1 MDWAHRVRR
10 GFDGVPTPP
19 DDDVIAELAE
29 HAAAI
34 HGAARAEGC
43 SQEEADRRVAAAI
56 RRWRE
61 EAAALTRPARR
72 RAAVTPPPVLP
83 ARLLGGLV
91 QDLGYALRLLRR
103 EPQSAGLTV
112 ALLAIAIGATTALFS
127 VAYGVLVR
135 PLPWRDADRIVVL
148 EETRGG
154 NAARFGHIS
163 NTTYLA
169 WRDGASTI
177 AGLAAW
183 STRLV
188 TLSGAGEP
196 ERIRVVAATATLFSV
211 LDVRP
216 LLGAPFRESDDA
228 QPVVVVSEALWRDRF
243 GADPAILGRAIELDG
258 QPYTVVAVMPS
269 GVAFP
274 DRRTLAIVPLAVP
287 EASSNSLSM
296 LDAVARLRP
305 GVTPAQ
311 AAAEA
316 SARGGVAV
324 DGGLSAMAV
333 FGSRGPVQVTAQPLV
348 AAWTAN
354 VRRPLIV
361 LLLAVALLLV
371 AATASASALQLARTT
386 GRLRELAVRAA
397 LGAGRA
403 RVTRQLVTEAL
414 LLGAMGG
421 AAGIVLAAALNRAW
435 LVILPADFPRSDDIR
450 VDAAV
455 MLFAGVMAVGAS
467 IACGLL
473 PALRLRRLDL
483 VSTLADDGS
492 APVGTGWRSRQARV
506 RAVMQVLQ
514 VAVACVLLV
523 GASLLARSFVAL
535 LGADRGFDIE
545 HVMSSRLSMTAPLY
559 AAPEKRFAIIE
570 QALRRLGATPGVTE
584 VAFVSE
590 IPLTPGG
597 STSSLSFTSP
607 AGEAIVAQASPRI
620 VSPRY
625 FAALRLRMLAGRA
638 FSEGDTSTS
647 EPVVVV
653 NESFARRYLGANAVG
668 SKIPMA
674 GYAPP
679 DRRPVDTT
687 VIGVVG
693 DVRYVDGATRSQPEL
708 YYSYLQLG
716 DRLPVR
722 TVTLLARVSSP
733 SAAIAPAFA
742 RAVQE
747 ADGHLVAD
755 LIMPLEQ
762 RLTTTTLARPRL
774 YAAVLGVIAGVAL
787 AIAGVGLFG
796 VVSYSASQRSRELA
810 IRVALGASRGRVMWL
825 VLRDGVVIAVAG
837 IVVGMTVAGAGTRL
851 LATQLYGIAPHD
863 LATFVGVPLLLL
875 VMATA
880 ASVGPAVRAATLDP
894 LRTLRGT

>member
-1 MDWAHRVRR
+1 MDWVAHVRR
-10 GFDGVPTPP
+10 GFEGASRPP

-29 HAAAI
+29 HAAALYD
-34 HGAARAEGC
+34 AARADGET
-43 SQEEADRRVAAAI
+43 QDEAERRVAVAI
-56 RRWRE
+56 GRWRE
-61 EAAALTRPARR
+61 EASALTRPVRR
-72 RAAVTPPPVLP
+72 RPAVAPPPVLP
-83 ARLLGGLV
+83 ARILGGAA
-91 QDLGYALRLLRR
+91 QDLRYACRLLRR
-103 EPQSAGLTV
+103 EPRSAAITV

-127 VAYGVLVR
+127 VAYGVLGR
-135 PLPWRDADRIVVL
+135 PLPWPGADRIVVL
-148 EETRGG
+148 DETRGG
-154 NAARFGHIS
+154 HAARFGHFS
-163 NTTYLA
+163 NTAYLA

-196 ERIRVVAATATLFSV
+196 ERIRIVAATATLFPV

-216 LLGAPFRESDDA
+216 LLGAPFRASDEA
-228 QPVVVVSEALWRDRF
+228 QPVVVLSETLWRDRY

-258 QPYTVVAVMPS
+258 QPYTVVAVMPGS
-269 GVAFP
+269 VAFP

-287 EASSNSLSM
+287 AASSNALSM
-296 LDAVARLRP
+296 FDAVARLRP
-305 GVTPAQ
+305 GVSPAE

-316 SARGGVAV
+316 TARGRAGLDA
-324 DGGLSAMAV
+324 GLSGMAI
-333 FGSRGPVQVTAQPLV
+333 FGSRGPIHVTAQPLV
-348 AAWTAN
+348 DAWTAD
-354 VRRPLIV
+354 VRRPLMV

-386 GRLRELAVRAA
+386 ARLRELAVRAA

-414 LLGAMGG
+414 VLGAMGG
-421 AAGIVLAAALNRAW
+421 AAGIALAAGLNRAW
-435 LVILPADFPRSDDIR
+435 PVLLPADFPRSDDIR

-455 MLFAGVMAVGAS
+455 MLFAGVVAVGAS

-483 VSTLADDGS
+483 VSTLADDGT

-506 RAVMQVLQ
+506 RAAVQVLQ

-545 HVMSSRLSMTAPLY
+545 HVMSSRLSMTAPIY
-559 AAPEKRFAIIE
+559 AAPEKRFAMV
-570 QALRRLGATPGVTE
+570 QRALSRLGGTPGVTE

-597 STSSLSFTSP
+597 STSSLAFTSP
-607 AGEAIVAQASPRI
+607 DGEAVTAQASPRI

-625 FAALRLRMLAGRA
+625 FAALRLRVIAGRA
-638 FSEGDTSTS
+638 FSDADTSTS
-647 EPVVVV
+647 QPVVVV
-653 NESFARRYLGANAVG
+653 NEAFARRYLGAKAIG
-668 SKIPMA
+668 STIPMA

-679 DRRPVDTT
+679 DRRPPETT
-687 VIGVVG
+687 VIGVVT

-722 TVTLLARVSSP
+722 TVTLLARVSAP

-747 ADGHLVAD
+747 ADGRLVTD

-762 RLTTTTLARPRL
+762 RLTSTILARPRL
-774 YAAVLGVIAGVAL
+774 YAAVLAVIAGVAL

-796 VVSYSASQRSRELA
+796 LVWYSVSLRSRELA
-810 IRVALGASRGRVMWL
+810 IRVALGASRGGVMWL
-825 VLRDGVVIAVAG
+825 VLRHGAGITVVG
-837 IVVGMTVAGAGTRL
+837 IVVGMAVAAAGTRL
-851 LATQLYGIAPHD
+851 LAAQLYGVAPHD
-863 LATFVGVPLLLL
+863 LSTFVGVPLLLL
-875 VMATA
+875 GIAGA
-880 ASVGPAVRAATLDP
+880 ASLAPAVRAATLDP